1 MRSSRTQASKR
12 TGEEVMVVS
21 DIRESIEN
29 SLIQEADGL
38 LIIQK
43 KVELQRGMR
52 HEVMACDIFQD
63 AIISTDSPQVYI
75 EFFVTPYPVIYSN
88 MDLAPFVGNRGP
100 VAANESILFK
110 ANMAVPMSFDDFG
123 TIHQYP
129 SPQIGAGPTF
139 SFYTPFVYFTMFVH
153 GDSSSLYEDI
163 AFSFLLKIDS
173 KKVDTTQYG
182 LGLMRERSVAQGMN
196 LVQQGRVIPQAANVG
211 QIFPAW
217 SYGGIRPERMIN
229 GTAARNFWLNYA
241 ADQSEQMLDT
251 PTLRGYVRNS
261 RVMNPYDEAFGND
274 SVTVGAVPDW
284 IRFGLNRGLVSGP
297 IRAQQ
302 PPRKLADNGNTLMF

>member
-1 MRSSRTQASKR
+1 
-12 TGEEVMVVS
+12 MVVS

-29 SLIQEADGL
+29 SLVQNADGL

-43 KVELQRGMR
+43 KVELKRGHR
-52 HEVMACDIFQD
+52 HEVIACDIFQD
-63 AIISTDSPQVYI
+63 AIISTDSPYCNI

-88 MDLAPFVGNRGP
+88 MNLSFQLPNRGP
-100 VAANESILFK
+100 VAASESVLFK
-110 ANMAVPMSFDDFG
+110 ANMAVPLSFDTYGD
-123 TIHQYP
+123 IRQYP

-153 GDSSSLYEDI
+153 GDSGSNYNDI

-173 KKVDTTQYG
+173 KKVDATQYG
-182 LGLMRERSVAQGMN
+182 LGLMRERSVAQGIN
-196 LVQQGRVIPQAANVG
+196 LMQQGRTIPQVDNVG

-217 SYGGIRPERMIN
+217 KYGGIRPERMLR
-229 GTAARNFWLNYA
+229 GTAARNFWLNYST
-241 ADQSEQMLDT
+241 DQSEQMLDT
-251 PTLRGYVRNS
+251 PTLRGYVAGS
-261 RVMNPYDEAFGND
+261 RQMVDYDEAFGRD
-274 SVTVGAVPDW
+274 SPSAGPIPDW

>member
-1 MRSSRTQASKR
+1 
-12 TGEEVMVVS
+12 MVVS

-29 SLIQEADGL
+29 SLVQEADGL

-52 HEVMACDIFQD
+52 HEVVACDIFQD
-63 AIISTDSPQVYI
+63 AILSTDSPFAYI

-88 MDLAPFVGNRGP
+88 MDIAPFVSNRGP
-100 VAANESILFK
+100 VAANESVLFK
-110 ANMAVPMSFDDFG
+110 ANMAVPMSFDNFG
-123 TIHQYP
+123 SIQQYP

-139 SFYTPFVYFTMFVH
+139 SFYTPFVYFTMYVH
-153 GDSSSLYEDI
+153 GDFGSLYEDV

-173 KKVDTTQYG
+173 KKVDATQYG

-217 SYGGIRPERMIN
+217 KYGGIRPERMII
-229 GTAARNFWLNYA
+229 GSAARNFWLNYS
-241 ADQSEQMLDT
+241 ADSSEKMLST
-251 PTLRGYVRNS
+251 GNLRTYVKGARA
-261 RVMNPYDEAFGND
+261 MAGFDEAFGSED
-274 SVTVGAVPDW
+274 AFKGPIPDW

>member
-1 MRSSRTQASKR
+1 
-12 TGEEVMVVS
+12 
-21 DIRESIEN
+21 
-29 SLIQEADGL
+29 
-38 LIIQK
+38 
-43 KVELQRGMR
+43 MR
-52 HEVMACDIFQD
+52 HEVVACDIFQD
-63 AIISTDSPQVYI
+63 AIISTDSPFAYI

-110 ANMAVPMSFDDFG
+110 ANMAVPMDFDNFG
-123 TIHQYP
+123 TIQQYP

-153 GDSSSLYEDI
+153 GDFSSLYRDV

-173 KKVDTTQYG
+173 KKVDATQYG

-217 SYGGIRPERMIN
+217 KYGGIRPERMLI
-229 GTAARNFWLNYA
+229 GSAARNFWLNYS
-241 ADQSEQMLDT
+241 ADSSEKMLDT
-251 PTLRGYVRNS
+251 ANLRTYVKGARA
-261 RVMNPYDEAFGND
+261 MAGFDEAFGSD
-274 SVTVGAVPDW
+274 DAFKGPIPDW